1 MPNESAKKP
10 PQSETQ
16 PKENLNLPEWK
27 VPTLADLLQRLSASS
42 GNPYIKH

>member
-10 PQSETQ
+10 PQSETR
-16 PKENLNLPEWK
+16 PKENLNRLEWK
-27 VPTLADLLQRLSASS
+27 APTLAELLQRLSASP